1 MAIARHAK
9 GLRRGSTKSETYS
22 TLKTR
27 KMGRVQVIKDRVTD
41 VANPQTSEQMK
52 VRLAFATAGIAAK
65 EMIDIIGISTE
76 GLTNPTY
83 GRQMFI
89 SRNAKLLRQIFD
101 NEGSDMLAAWSP
113 KGNSQLIPN
122 SYIMS
127 AGSLSLPAW
136 AQAKTN
142 ATGGASF
149 MSDEFATL
157 ASPNSLP
164 YGDYTPAQLW
174 NTIFGLNPGDQ
185 VTFPQIITTGDIF
198 MSKGYNTP
206 EGESVVEDLVR
217 KTFFAAPRI
226 VLLGSM
232 PSTTLTVGSSTTWA
246 AIADALKTG
255 VDMVKSFEPV
265 VDTFCEGFQ
274 LGTAASDTF
283 PVAASIAWDN
293 LSVSNDD
300 LLLGICAIISRKE
313 TSGWKYTTSQLV
325 CIHGVIN
332 SENDAAYFGY
342 TFLNALQ
349 SYQAS
354 TKSADRNFLQT
365 ATQNQIVPQ
374 DFL

>member
-27 KMGRVQVIKDRVTD
+27 KMGRVQIIKDRVTD
-41 VANPQTSEQMK
+41 VDNPQTSEQMK

-76 GLTNPTY
+76 GITNPTY

-89 SRNAKLLRQIFD
+89 SRNSKLLRQIFD

-113 KGNSQLIPN
+113 KGNTQLIPN

-127 AGSLSLPAW
+127 KGSLSLPAW
-136 AQAKTN
+136 AQVKTDDPD
-142 ATGGASF
+142 GASF
-149 MSDEFATL
+149 KSDGWNNL
-157 ASPNSLP
+157 DSPNSLP
-164 YGDYTPAQLW
+164 FGNYTPALLW
-174 NTIFGLNPGDQ
+174 KTIFGLNQGDQ

-198 MSKGYNTP
+198 MSKGYVTS
-206 EGESVVEDLVR
+206 EGVDVIEDLVR

-226 VLLGSM
+226 VLLSTM
-232 PSTTLTVGSSTTWA
+232 PSTTLAVGSSTTWA
-246 AIADALKTG
+246 EIAAALKTG
-255 VDMVKSFEPV
+255 VDMAKSYEPV

-274 LGTAASDTF
+274 LGAAESETF
-283 PVAASIAWDN
+283 PVTASISWVD
-293 LSVSNDD
+293 LGVSNDD
-300 LLLGICAIISRKE
+300 TLLGICTIISRKE
-313 TSGWKYTTSQLV
+313 TSGWKYTTSQMV
-325 CIHGVIN
+325 CVHTEIGDGH
-332 SENDAAYFGY
+332 NDLYFGY

-374 DFL
+374 DFQ